1 MPRPASPEPPSRAT
15 LREYAESA
23 SRLDRRKFG
32 ATHPLPVLVALG
44 GSGAL
49 LEAFGYETV
58 VPGQTPGG
66 ASAGGRVEPE
76 ATVWVVRK
84 RLPALPDRI
93 SIGRTPNT
101 DIVVPDSGVSK
112 LHAYLTGG
120 AKARELTV
128 EDANSRN
135 GTFVNEKRLA
145 PHEPSRIRDGDVL
158 QLGRHVRAVLLF
170 PEALWRVARSARP

>member
-1 MPRPASPEPPSRAT
+1 MPRSAPPDPPRAT

-23 SRLDRRKFG
+23 GRLDRRKFA

-66 ASAGGRVEPE
+66 ASAGCRVQPE

-101 DIVVPDSGVSK
+101 DIVIPDAGISK
-112 LHAYLTGG
+112 LHAYLTWG
-120 AKARELTV
+120 AKPRELTV

-145 PHEPSRIRDGDVL
+145 PLEPSRIRDGEIL
-158 QLGRHVRAVLLF
+158 QLGRNVRAVLLF
-170 PEALWRVARSARP
+170 PEALWRVARAAKG